1 MIRDG
6 HGDIHMYSQHSGAEA
21 GGPSPVLGYSGLHPK
36 FQASQDYIPRPH
48 KSKINKQIRRWMS
61 K

>member
-48 KSKINKQIRRWMS
+48 KSKINK
-61 K
+61 